1 MYYDLIWT
9 LSNNITLIFVLA
21 FWKNISYWVKTQKG
35 KRKQQASSAGYI
47 IRTAEAC
54 FRVILTFSLSPKR
67 HVVCQ
72 RAFIKLNQR
81 LKKNLHRD
89 LLTGY
94 QRRCLMLL
102 WAGVEANSILWKQP
116 FPSSVCL
123 LRAADMHSGERWTNV
138 GHDIKAAFHR
148 EQHRISCRWAT
159 AVGL

>member
-21 FWKNISYWVKTQKG
+21 FWKKSISYWVKKQKG

-54 FRVILTFSLSPKR
+54 FRVILPFSLSPKR

-81 LKKNLHRD
+81 ENNFKKK
-89 LLTGY
+89 
-94 QRRCLMLL
+94 QRPADRLSEEVPRALEG
-102 WAGVEANSILWKQP
+102 WG
-116 FPSSVCL
+116 FPSSVCV
-123 LRAADMHSGERWTNV
+123 LRAEAMHSGERWTNV
-138 GHDIKAAFHR
+138 VHDIKAVIHR
-148 EQHRISCRWAT
+148 EQHRIPCRWAS
-159 AVGL
+159 AGGKYV